1 MGELSD
7 DLGRC
12 LETAQ
17 CDAALAA
24 RAACACEEGRLRE
37 AKHVLL
43 NQRSSCST
51 TCTTNSEASTRSIT
65 CCTAWAAL
73 MHRRWR
79 GQQRSRPRRRAPEAA
94 KGRTMSDRVLGI
106 LADSFVQILIPGL
119 TATIPLALIS
129 FVLAL
134 GIAVV
139 VALVQYARIPV
150 LRQLARLYIW
160 IIRGTPLL
168 IQLYVVFY
176 GLPDLGITLDP
187 WPSAII
193 VFSINT
199 GAYSAETIRGALE
212 SVPAG
217 QLEAGYC
224 VGMTYLQ
231 VMRRIVLP
239 QALRTAFPPLSNE
252 LISLVKDTSL
262 AANIT
267 VLEMLM
273 ATQRIVS
280 RTYEAL
286 PLYLEVGVI
295 YLIFSTALTWL
306 QGWGERALARRGM
319 ERG

>member
-1 MGELSD
+1 M
-7 DLGRC
+7 
-12 LETAQ
+12 A
-17 CDAALAA
+17 
-24 RAACACEEGRLRE
+24 
-37 AKHVLL
+37 
-43 NQRSSCST
+43 
-51 TCTTNSEASTRSIT
+51 
-65 CCTAWAAL
+65 
-73 MHRRWR
+73 
-79 GQQRSRPRRRAPEAA
+79 
-94 KGRTMSDRVLGI
+94 
-106 LADSFVQILIPGL
+106 
-119 TATIPLALIS
+119 
-129 FVLAL
+129 
-134 GIAVV
+134 
-139 VALVQYARIPV
+139 
-150 LRQLARLYIW
+150 
-160 IIRGTPLL
+160 
-168 IQLYVVFY
+168 
-176 GLPDLGITLDP
+176 
-187 WPSAII
+187 SAII

-231 VMRRIVLP
+231 VTRRIVLP
-239 QALRTAFPPLSNE
+239 QALGTAFPPLSNE

-306 QGWGERALARRGM
+306 QGWGETHLRGGM
-319 ERG
+319 ERGKTMAEVSTTTPILQFTGCARRLAMRRCFTASTWRLSAARSWPSSGPRDPARRPCCVAQTCSSTPMRASLRSMGPT